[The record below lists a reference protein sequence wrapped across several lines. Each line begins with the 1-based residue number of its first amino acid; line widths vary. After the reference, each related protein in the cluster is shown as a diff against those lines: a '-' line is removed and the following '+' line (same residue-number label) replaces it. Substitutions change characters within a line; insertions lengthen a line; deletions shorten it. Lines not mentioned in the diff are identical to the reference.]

1 MNKCN
6 KLIDLRTFV
15 PFDNNKAFFLD
26 TNVLYWYTNPRFSD
40 SNLLSSTAKLYYN
53 FIDRLIVN
61 KNPLFS
67 SVYNLTE
74 LLNVI
79 EKNEYEIFSKLHPS
93 LPLTRKEFRARP
105 AERAS
110 VERIMRT
117 ALNNAKSICTIVDF
131 NFTQSTVDEFIST
144 FSNHRCDVFD
154 FAILKNCIDTN
165 HVNIISDDG
174 DFSTIEHINLYTA
187 NENILNSSN

>member
-6 KLIDLRTFV
+6 KVIDLKTFV
-15 PFDNNKAFFLD
+15 PFDNKKGFFLD
-26 TNVLYWYTNPRFSD
+26 TNVLYWYANPRFSPT
-40 SNLLSSTAKLYYN
+40 SQPNSTAKIYYN
-53 FIDRLIVN
+53 FVDKLIVN
-61 KNPLFS
+61 KNPLFT

-79 EKNEYEIFSKLHPS
+79 EKNEYEIYSKLNPS
-93 LPLTRKEFRARP
+93 LPLTKKEFRARP
-105 AERAS
+105 AERAT

-117 ALNNAKSICTIVDF
+117 ALNNVRSICTITDF
-131 NFTQSTVDEFIST
+131 NFTQSTVDEFISD

-165 HVNIISDDG
+165 QLNIISDDG
-174 DFSTIEHINLYTA
+174 DFSTIEHINMYTA
-187 NENILNSSN
+187 NENVLNVTK